1 MSHYLKPTVFFNK
14 TLAVKRS
21 LIMYAINDYDFDLP
35 EELIAQQS
43 ETQRDHA
50 RLLTLD
56 TATGSVAHGIF
67 SLVIDELNA
76 GDVLVLNDTRVIP
89 ARLLGRKSTGGN
101 CEVLLADYAGGV
113 NNPADGTFICQA
125 LIKASKR
132 PRVGTQLHFAA
143 GLQAEVL
150 EEGET
155 ACLLKF
161 NYEGGF
167 EDTLEKIGQIPLP
180 PYIKRKYDSG
190 TMTERLQDKNAYQT
204 VYAAHGG
211 AVAAPTAGLHF
222 TPRLLE
228 AISAKGVKI
237 CYLTLHV
244 GYGTFAPL
252 RVTDIRA
259 HQMHSERFKL
269 NADTVRVI
277 NEARAAGGKIT
288 AVGTTA
294 VRTLEYVAREHG
306 GLTAAEGLCNLFVYP
321 GFEFKVVDNMI
332 TNFHLPKSTL
342 IMLVSAFAGRERIL
356 QAYREAVAQRYRFF
370 SYGDAMF
377 IRGRQDSV

>member
-1 MSHYLKPTVFFNK
+1 
-14 TLAVKRS
+14 
-21 LIMYAINDYDFDLP
+21 MYAINDYDFDLP

-43 ETQRDHA
+43 EIQRDHA
-50 RLLTLD
+50 RLLTLA
-56 TATGSVAHGIF
+56 TATGAVTHGVF
-67 SLVIDELNA
+67 SAVIDELNA

-89 ARLLGRKSTGGN
+89 ARLLGRKATGGS

-113 NNPADGTFICQA
+113 NNPVDGTFICQA
-125 LIKASKR
+125 LVKASKR
-132 PRVGTQLHFAA
+132 PRVGMSLHFTA
-143 GLQAEVL
+143 GLTAEVL

-155 ACLLKF
+155 TCLLKF
-161 NYEGGF
+161 NYQGGF
-167 EDTLEKIGQIPLP
+167 EETLEQIGEIPLP
-180 PYIKRKYDSG
+180 PYIKRKYDSE
-190 TMTERLQDKNAYQT
+190 TITERLQDKNAYQT
-204 VYAAHGG
+204 VYAAQDG

-228 AISAKGVKI
+228 AIGAKGVKI

-252 RVTDIRA
+252 RVTDIRE
-259 HQMHSERFKL
+259 HKMHSERFKL
-269 NADTVRVI
+269 DADTARAI

-306 GLTAAEGLCNLFVYP
+306 KLTAMEGICDLFVYP
-321 GFEFKVVDNMI
+321 GFEFKLVDNMI

-342 IMLVSAFAGRERIL
+342 IMLVAAFAGRGNIL
-356 QAYREAVAQRYRFF
+356 RAYREAVAQRYRFF

-377 IRGRQDSV
+377 IRGRQDSF